1 MTQTRLTAHLF
12 APHSLVVMSDSGQVE
27 VVLQA
32 IRELM
37 TPPAASRKR
46 IGFRLE
52 KS

>member
-1 MTQTRLTAHLF
+1 M
-12 APHSLVVMSDSGQVE
+12 GQVE
-27 VVLQA
+27 VVFPA